1 MVENTDANETFF
13 VDFSDVYEPEALPA
27 GTEAEVRIL
36 DADLRTAKNNP
47 NTKFISLRLEVPSN
61 PKANDFYHTLFLVGP
76 TDDAK
81 KANNKKLAL
90 LNFSKAFGADLSR
103 GMSPKDLVGYTAWA
117 ILDEEDDP
125 QYGKRNVVRRWVV
138 GA

>member
-1 MVENTDANETFF
+1 MVDENANETFM

-27 GTEAEVRIL
+27 GSEVEVRIL
-36 DADLRTAKNNP
+36 DAELRVAKNNP
-47 NTKFISLRLEVPSN
+47 NTKFISLRLEVPAN
-61 PKANDFYHTLFLVGP
+61 PKAKDFYHTLFLVGP
-76 TDDAK
+76 MDDAK

-90 LNFSKAFGADLSR
+90 KAFSDAFGADLSR
-103 GMSPKDLVGYTAWA
+103 GLAVKDLVGYKAWA

-125 QYGKRNVVRRWVV
+125 TYGKRNNVRRWVV